1 MKAAPTVQPLL
12 TFGQCLKNILGARK
26 LSASALSRMME
37 QKSRNS
43 MFRILDDT
51 GGPAVQAAFFESLKA
66 SDCLRLTEQ
75 EERELERALEVS
87 RFGVAGYMTNQAMHR
102 LLGDVDLQAAA
113 DDSLRVDRSRDGS
126 VTTLRESMERLAAE
140 QKRVHFVI
148 TGCCYR
154 RVLERIAAAF
164 AGSACEMSIEHYLY
178 TGGDEIIGCVSA
190 IQPVLYLPGYKGY
203 CIDENMFN
211 IQREQVYRCNTIT
224 AHCEDA
230 QGKKQVLMAVM
241 IDPQRLL
248 SIGSPDERNIEIVER
263 MMREDRPKMHPI
275 KREFQTSG
283 SPEGYLAYTKSL
295 QRLEQGRSIYDIK
308 LDVPINFVAPEV
320 LVGPARDGFAAH
332 GFAQDDALEEM
343 IGQFY
348 KVHQKRFDNYF
359 QKRRPTHAIFSRQ
372 AMEQFAQ
379 TGLESD
385 HFFRHPSVQP
395 GGARFDSDASQGA
408 ERNQSEFLSLFLQAG
423 ISSATHGNLPV
434 RGRGHDAHRGRYG
447 LRPFRRALGGDDYP
461 DRVQPEIQGVFH
473 SRSAGKQSALA
484 CGDAED
490 VRGFDRNRE
499 KRINAGGFTQLPI

>member
-1 MKAAPTVQPLL
+1 
-12 TFGQCLKNILGARK
+12 
-26 LSASALSRMME
+26 
-37 QKSRNS
+37 
-43 MFRILDDT
+43 
-51 GGPAVQAAFFESLKA
+51 
-66 SDCLRLTEQ
+66 
-75 EERELERALEVS
+75 
-87 RFGVAGYMTNQAMHR
+87 MTNQAMHR

-190 IQPVLYLPGYKGY
+190 IQPVLYLPDYKGY

-230 QGKKQVLMAVM
+230 QGQKQVLMAVM

-283 SPEGYLAYTKSL
+283 SPEGAIWRI
-295 QRLEQGRSIYDIK
+295 QRVSSGWSRGAASTTSSWMCRSI
-308 LDVPINFVAPEV
+308 LWRPRCWS
-320 LVGPARDGFAAH
+320 ARRATASRRT

-385 HFFRHPSVQP
+385 HFFAIRPFSP
-395 GGARFDSDASQGA
+395 A
-408 ERNQSEFLSLFLQAG
+408 ERVSILTHLKEQNETNPNFCLYFFKPGYRQPRTEICLYEGAGTMLTVADTDYDLSGVATPEVLITQTEFSRKYKAFFIHDLLESKVLS
-423 ISSATHGNLPV
+423 P
-434 RGRGHDAHRGRYG
+434 
-447 LRPFRRALGGDDYP
+447 
-461 DRVQPEIQGVFH
+461 
-473 SRSAGKQSALA
+473 
-484 CGDAED
+484 AETQRTFED
-490 VRGFDRNRE
+490 LIRNRE
-499 KRINAGGFTQLPI
+499 QRNKRGRLYAAS

>member
-66 SDCLRLTEQ
+66 SDCLHLTER

-178 TGGDEIIGCVSA
+178 TGGDEIIG
-190 IQPVLYLPGYKGY
+190 
-203 CIDENMFN
+203 
-211 IQREQVYRCNTIT
+211 
-224 AHCEDA
+224 
-230 QGKKQVLMAVM
+230 
-241 IDPQRLL
+241 
-248 SIGSPDERNIEIVER
+248 
-263 MMREDRPKMHPI
+263 
-275 KREFQTSG
+275 
-283 SPEGYLAYTKSL
+283 
-295 QRLEQGRSIYDIK
+295 
-308 LDVPINFVAPEV
+308 
-320 LVGPARDGFAAH
+320 
-332 GFAQDDALEEM
+332 
-343 IGQFY
+343 
-348 KVHQKRFDNYF
+348 
-359 QKRRPTHAIFSRQ
+359 
-372 AMEQFAQ
+372 
-379 TGLESD
+379 
-385 HFFRHPSVQP
+385 
-395 GGARFDSDASQGA
+395 
-408 ERNQSEFLSLFLQAG
+408 
-423 ISSATHGNLPV
+423 
-434 RGRGHDAHRGRYG
+434 
-447 LRPFRRALGGDDYP
+447 
-461 DRVQPEIQGVFH
+461 
-473 SRSAGKQSALA
+473 
-484 CGDAED
+484 
-490 VRGFDRNRE
+490 
-499 KRINAGGFTQLPI
+499 

>member
-66 SDCLRLTEQ
+66 SDCLHLTEQ

-126 VTTLRESMERLAAE
+126 VTTLRESMERLAAG

-148 TGCCYR
+148 TGCCHR
-154 RVLERIAAAF
+154 RVFECIAAAF

-190 IQPVLYLPGYKGY
+190 IQPVLYLPDYKGY

-230 QGKKQVLMAVM
+230 QGQKQVLMAVM

-248 SIGSPDERNIEIVER
+248 SIGLPDERNVEIVER
-263 MMREDRPKMHPI
+263 MMREDRPKMH
-275 KREFQTSG
+275 
-283 SPEGYLAYTKSL
+283 
-295 QRLEQGRSIYDIK
+295 
-308 LDVPINFVAPEV
+308 PINFVAPEV

-372 AMEQFAQ
+372 AMEQFAL

-385 HFFRHPSVQP
+385 HFFAIRPFSP
-395 GGARFDSDASQGA
+395 A
-408 ERNQSEFLSLFLQAG
+408 ERVAILTHLKEQNETNPNFCLYFFKPGYRQPRTEICLYEGAGTMLTVADTDYDLSGAHSEVLITQTEFSRKYKAFFIHDLLESKVLSPAETQRTFEEL
-423 ISSATHGNLPV
+423 I
-434 RGRGHDAHRGRYG
+434 
-447 LRPFRRALGGDDYP
+447 
-461 DRVQPEIQGVFH
+461 EI
-473 SRSAGKQSALA
+473 A
-484 CGDAED
+484 
-490 VRGFDRNRE
+490 RN
-499 KRINAGGFTQLPI
+499 A

>member
-66 SDCLRLTEQ
+66 SDCLHLTEQ

-190 IQPVLYLPGYKGY
+190 IQPVLYLPDYKGY

-230 QGKKQVLMAVM
+230 QGQKQVLMAVM

-320 LVGPARDGFAAH
+320 LVGPARDGSPHNMRGIDITEWTAPLSQLALLGLHTIGVGDGGNEIGMGRVEDYAIEGVVDHGENIACTVPTDQLVVAGTSNWGAH
-332 GFAQDDALEEM
+332 AL
-343 IGQFY
+343 
-348 KVHQKRFDNYF
+348 VC
-359 QKRRPTHAIFSRQ
+359 
-372 AMEQFAQ
+372 AM
-379 TGLESD
+379 
-385 HFFRHPSVQP
+385 
-395 GGARFDSDASQGA
+395 
-408 ERNQSEFLSLFLQAG
+408 
-423 ISSATHGNLPV
+423 
-434 RGRGHDAHRGRYG
+434 
-447 LRPFRRALGGDDYP
+447 RALGSNAVDPYLEPTWQERVLDVIVEYGGLDGVHMTNVATVDGLEP
-461 DRVQPEIQGVFH
+461 DRYFKQVGQLTDCA
-473 SRSAGKQSALA
+473 RS
-484 CGDAED
+484 
-490 VRGFDRNRE
+490 
-499 KRINAGGFTQLPI
+499 

>member
-66 SDCLRLTEQ
+66 SDCLHLTEQ

-190 IQPVLYLPGYKGY
+190 IQPVLYLPDYKGY

-230 QGKKQVLMAVM
+230 QGQKQVLMAVM

-275 KREFQTSG
+275 KSEFQMSG

-343 IGQFY
+343 IGLFP
-348 KVHQKRFDNYF
+348 KAPPDARHLLPAGDGAVRADRARKR
-359 QKRRPTHAIFSRQ
+359 P
-372 AMEQFAQ
+372 
-379 TGLESD
+379 L
-385 HFFRHPSVQP
+385 FRHPPVQSF
-395 GGARFDSDASQGA
+395 GARFDSDASQGA

-423 ISSATHGNLPV
+423 LSSAAHGNLPV

-447 LRPFRRALGGDDYP
+447 LRPFRRALGGADYP
-461 DRVQPEIQGVFH
+461 DRVQPEVQGVFH
-473 SRSAGKQSALA
+473 SRSAGKQGALA
-484 CGDAED
+484 RGDAED
-490 VRGFDRNRE
+490 VRRIDRNRE

>member
-66 SDCLRLTEQ
+66 SDCLHLTEQ
-75 EERELERALEVS
+75 EESELERALEVS

-148 TGCCYR
+148 TGCCHR
-154 RVLERIAAAF
+154 RVFECIAAAF

-190 IQPVLYLPGYKGY
+190 IQPVLYLPDYKGY

-230 QGKKQVLMAVM
+230 QGQKQVLMAVM

-248 SIGSPDERNIEIVER
+248 SIGLPDERNIELVER

-275 KREFQTSG
+275 KSEFQMTG

-348 KVHQKRFDNYF
+348 KVHPNFCLYF
-359 QKRRPTHAIFSRQ
+359 FKPGYRQPRTEICLYEGAGTMLTVADTDYDLSGAHSEVLITQTEFSRKYK
-372 AMEQFAQ
+372 AFFIHDL
-379 TGLESD
+379 LESKVLSPAETQRT
-385 HFFRHPSVQP
+385 FEELIEI
-395 GGARFDSDASQGA
+395 AR
-408 ERNQSEFLSLFLQAG
+408 
-423 ISSATHGNLPV
+423 
-434 RGRGHDAHRGRYG
+434 
-447 LRPFRRALGGDDYP
+447 
-461 DRVQPEIQGVFH
+461 
-473 SRSAGKQSALA
+473 
-484 CGDAED
+484 
-490 VRGFDRNRE
+490 
-499 KRINAGGFTQLPI
+499 NA

>member
-66 SDCLRLTEQ
+66 SDCLHLTEQ

-190 IQPVLYLPGYKGY
+190 IQPVLYLPDYKGY

-230 QGKKQVLMAVM
+230 QGQKQVLMAVM

-332 GFAQDDALEEM
+332 GFA
-343 IGQFY
+343 
-348 KVHQKRFDNYF
+348 
-359 QKRRPTHAIFSRQ
+359 
-372 AMEQFAQ
+372 
-379 TGLESD
+379 
-385 HFFRHPSVQP
+385 
-395 GGARFDSDASQGA
+395 
-408 ERNQSEFLSLFLQAG
+408 
-423 ISSATHGNLPV
+423 
-434 RGRGHDAHRGRYG
+434 
-447 LRPFRRALGGDDYP
+447 
-461 DRVQPEIQGVFH
+461 
-473 SRSAGKQSALA
+473 
-484 CGDAED
+484 
-490 VRGFDRNRE
+490 
-499 KRINAGGFTQLPI
+499 

>member
-66 SDCLRLTEQ
+66 SDCLHLTEQ

-148 TGCCYR
+148 TGCCHR
-154 RVLERIAAAF
+154 RVFECIAAAF

-190 IQPVLYLPGYKGY
+190 IQPVLYLPDYKGY

-230 QGKKQVLMAVM
+230 QGQKQVLMAVM

-248 SIGSPDERNIEIVER
+248 SIGLPDERNIEIVER

-275 KREFQTSG
+275 KREFQMTG

-332 GFAQDDALEEM
+332 GFAQDDALEQM

-348 KVHQKRFDNYF
+348 RVHQKRFDNYF
-359 QKRRPTHAIFSRQ
+359 QKRRPTHAIFSR
-372 AMEQFAQ
+372 
-379 TGLESD
+379 
-385 HFFRHPSVQP
+385 
-395 GGARFDSDASQGA
+395 
-408 ERNQSEFLSLFLQAG
+408 
-423 ISSATHGNLPV
+423 
-434 RGRGHDAHRGRYG
+434 
-447 LRPFRRALGGDDYP
+447 
-461 DRVQPEIQGVFH
+461 
-473 SRSAGKQSALA
+473 
-484 CGDAED
+484 
-490 VRGFDRNRE
+490 
-499 KRINAGGFTQLPI
+499 

>member
-26 LSASALSRMME
+26 LSASSLSRMME

-66 SDCLRLTEQ
+66 SDCLHLTER

-87 RFGVAGYMTNQAMHR
+87 RFGVAGYMINQAMHR

-190 IQPVLYLPGYKGY
+190 IQPVLYLPDYKGY

-230 QGKKQVLMAVM
+230 QGQKQVLMAVM

-343 IGQFY
+343 I
-348 KVHQKRFDNYF
+348 
-359 QKRRPTHAIFSRQ
+359 
-372 AMEQFAQ
+372 EQFAQ

-385 HFFRHPSVQP
+385 HFFAIRPFSP
-395 GGARFDSDASQGA
+395 A
-408 ERNQSEFLSLFLQAG
+408 ERVSILTHLKEQNETNPNFCLYFFKPGYRQPRTEICLYEGAGTMLTVADTDYDLSGAHSEVLITQTEFSRKYKAFFIHDLLESKVLSPAETQKTFEEL
-423 ISSATHGNLPV
+423 I
-434 RGRGHDAHRGRYG
+434 
-447 LRPFRRALGGDDYP
+447 
-461 DRVQPEIQGVFH
+461 EI
-473 SRSAGKQSALA
+473 A
-484 CGDAED
+484 
-490 VRGFDRNRE
+490 RN
-499 KRINAGGFTQLPI
+499 A

>member
-66 SDCLRLTEQ
+66 SDCLHLTEQ

-87 RFGVAGYMTNQAMHR
+87 RFGVAGYITNQAMHR

-190 IQPVLYLPGYKGY
+190 IQPVLYLPDYKGY

-230 QGKKQVLMAVM
+230 QGQKQVLMAVM

-275 KREFQTSG
+275 KSEFQMSG

-320 LVGPARDGFAAH
+320 LVGPARDGFAARKALET
-332 GFAQDDALEEM
+332 GEEDGLFADLHLLVETPFLGQIADAVDVVGSDLPVAEQHAARVGRRDAVDDADECSFA
-343 IGQFY
+343 GT
-348 KVHQKRFDNYF
+348 V
-359 QKRRPTHAIFSRQ
+359 RPQQTHNLTLLHINGNMAYNGSFTVLLNQVFRAEHHLAFFHILVILRQ
-372 AMEQFAQ
+372 M
-379 TGLESD
+379 
-385 HFFRHPSVQP
+385 
-395 GGARFDSDASQGA
+395 
-408 ERNQSEFLSLFLQAG
+408 
-423 ISSATHGNLPV
+423 
-434 RGRGHDAHRGRYG
+434 
-447 LRPFRRALGGDDYP
+447 
-461 DRVQPEIQGVFH
+461 
-473 SRSAGKQSALA
+473 
-484 CGDAED
+484 
-490 VRGFDRNRE
+490 
-499 KRINAGGFTQLPI
+499 